1 MINDNEN
8 QKHVCLLTDVDDK
21 IMYFR
26 IESGKRGGYLLEI
39 CYQSSCIMPIN
50 FKPEFMLY
58 PQFKVQEKT
67 GEAELFI
74 QSFDNIHDVYDAI
87 DRYEDY
93 YYTRLP
99 YDEKENTL
107 VDWGDKTFNRFVWW
121 GT

>member
-1 MINDNEN
+1 
-8 QKHVCLLTDVDDK
+8 
-21 IMYFR
+21 
-26 IESGKRGGYLLEI
+26 
-39 CYQSSCIMPIN
+39 MPIN

-74 QSFDNIHDVYDAI
+74 QSFANIHDVYDAI

-107 VDWGDKTFNRFVWW
+107 VD
-121 GT
+121 